1 MDSNLVRLGIAPIG
15 WTNDDMPELGGEIP
29 FEQCV
34 SEMALAGYEGTEVG
48 GKYPK
53 DPTALTS
60 ALSLRKLQVCNA
72 WCSTFLT
79 SKPIDFTVNAFREQ
93 CAFLRAVGATVVGIS
108 EQGGSVQG
116 DPAIPVLKG
125 KPIFDDGAWT
135 SLADGIKILAGHARE
150 FGITLTFHHHMGTGV
165 QTAAETRKLLDM
177 TDPDDLGLLFDTGH
191 FAMSGELP
199 VAVLEEFLPRVRHVH
214 LKDLRPN
221 IAERVRSE
229 DLSFLDAVRAGVFT
243 VPGDGSID
251 YAPIFS
257 LLEGAGY
264 KGWMVVEAEQDP
276 AIANPLE
283 YAMKGRAYIRNTAGL

>member
-53 DPTALTS
+53 DPTALNN

-125 KPIFDDGAWT
+125 KPIFDDDAWT
-135 SLADGIKILAGHARE
+135 SLADGIKILAAHARE

-191 FAMSGELP
+191 FAMSGESP
-199 VAVLEEFLPRVRHVH
+199 VAILEEFLPRVRHVH

-251 YAPIFS
+251 YAPVFS

-283 YAMKGRAYIRNTAGL
+283 YAMKGREYIRDTAGL